1 MFWVFLFFTVTR
13 NFIYPRLCAWFP
25 NVVKV
30 GELEIDE
37 DLDNYFNTLDDN
49 DRGFL
54 VKEEDNA
61 REVLKFKV
69 LDDYTLNRLK
79 TTKMEKSHL
88 QGVPC
93 YDILANPLYLD
104 DFQYF
109 GPSKEDRATLIIDDD
124 SDEDN
129 DNAQSDLVK
138 MALNLAFMTEAEAKA
153 FSFDK
158 NAYSAQVKGAAKKN
172 TSLQ

>member
-1 MFWVFLFFTVTR
+1 MPLLVMFWIFLFFTITR
-13 NFIYPRLCAWFP
+13 NFIYPRLCKWFP

-61 REVLKFKV
+61 RDVLKFKV

-79 TTKMEKSHL
+79 TTKMGSNHM

-104 DFQYF
+104 DF
-109 GPSKEDRATLIIDDD
+109 
-124 SDEDN
+124 
-129 DNAQSDLVK
+129 
-138 MALNLAFMTEAEAKA
+138 
-153 FSFDK
+153 
-158 NAYSAQVKGAAKKN
+158 
-172 TSLQ
+172 